1 MQKKIEVCIGT
12 DRAGFVRARLSLIVL
27 DDNGAE
33 MLERYHSVNLEP
45 GSDLAATR
53 AAVEA
58 HLANPDGGIPG
69 APWPAIPD
77 DVWDTVEKTCA
88 LIQTPA
94 IIEAHQLRRAAA
106 VAKSL
111 GVAAPVRPEA

>member
-1 MQKKIEVCIGT
+1 MQKKIECCIGT
-12 DRAGFVRARLSLIVL
+12 DRAGFVRARLSLILL
-27 DDNGAE
+27 DENGFE
-33 MLERYHSVNLEP
+33 MLEHYHSINIEP
-45 GSDLAATR
+45 GSDLAALR

-77 DVWDTVEKTCA
+77 DVWNTVEGACA
-88 LIQTPA
+88 LVQTPA
-94 IIEAHQLRRAAA
+94 VIEAHQLRRAAA

-111 GVAAPVRPEA
+111 GVAAPVRPD

>member
-1 MQKKIEVCIGT
+1 MQKKIECCIGT
-12 DRAGFVRARLSLIVL
+12 DRVGFVRARLSLILL

-33 MLERYHSVNLEP
+33 MLERYHSVNIEP

-58 HLANPDGGIPG
+58 HLANPQGGIPG

-77 DVWDTVEKTCA
+77 DVWKTVEDTCA
-88 LIQTPA
+88 IIQTPA
-94 IIEAHQLRRAAA
+94 KIKAQEARKEAYNAALSA
-106 VAKSL
+106 
-111 GVAAPVRPEA
+111 GNAPQKNL

>member
-1 MQKKIEVCIGT
+1 MKKTIECCIGT
-12 DRAGFVRARLSLIVL
+12 DRAGFVRARLSLIL
-27 DDNGAE
+27 LNDTGAE
-33 MLERYHSVNLEP
+33 LLERYHSVNIEP
-45 GSDLAATR
+45 GANLAATR

-77 DVWDTVEKTCA
+77 DVWNTVEGACA
-88 LIQTPA
+88 LVQTPA
-94 IIEAHQLRRAAA
+94 VIEAHQLRRAAA

-111 GVAAPVRPEA
+111 GVAAPVRPD

>member
-12 DRAGFVRARLSLIVL
+12 DRAGFVRARLSLILL
-27 DDNGAE
+27 DENGVE
-33 MLERYHSVNLEP
+33 LLERYHSVNVEP
-45 GSDLAATR
+45 GANLAAIRT
-53 AAVEA
+53 AVET

-77 DVWDTVEKTCA
+77 DVWSTVEKTCA

-94 IIEAHQLRRAAA
+94 VIETHQLRRAAA